1 MDVNEADLGAARG
14 DANRAAV
21 AAKKAAASAPA
32 SRRVA
37 VVVAGKA
44 QYDQLPRADGTYA
57 PTTAAR
63 LGWRQLGALGWEVV
77 LVPWY
82 EWDALDS
89 TAERRDYIDERLLRA
104 GGAAAEGGGAPAG
117 AAPAWPAEAAEAAEA
132 AESDGGEAQK
142 AGLETL
148 ESELKAAR
156 ARISELEKLVD
167 SRE

>member
-1 MDVNEADLGAARG
+1 MRSNSARQC
-14 DANRAAV
+14 A
-21 AAKKAAASAPA
+21 
-32 SRRVA
+32 
-37 VVVAGKA
+37 
-44 QYDQLPRADGTYA
+44 
-57 PTTAAR
+57 TTAAR

-89 TAERRDYIDERLLRA
+89 TAERRDYIDARLLLRA

-117 AAPAWPAEAAEAAEA
+117 ADPAWPAEAAEAAEV
-132 AESDGGEAQK
+132 AEGEGGEAQK

-156 ARISELEKLVD
+156 ARISELEKLVA